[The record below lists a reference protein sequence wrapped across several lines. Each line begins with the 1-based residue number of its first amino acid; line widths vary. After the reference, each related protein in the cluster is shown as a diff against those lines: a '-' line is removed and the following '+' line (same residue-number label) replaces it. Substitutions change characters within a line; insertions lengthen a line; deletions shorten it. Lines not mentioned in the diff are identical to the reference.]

1 MLSILHIDC
10 TMRYGTVLML
20 SVLIMEV
27 EAVEPTVGAEFALPD
42 TLVMLVYLHGGGEG
56 IVNQS

>member
-1 MLSILHIDC
+1 
-10 TMRYGTVLML
+10 MRYGTVLML

-27 EAVEPTVGAEFALPD
+27 EAVEPAIGAELALPD

-56 IVNQS
+56 IVNQSGTVQTV